1 MFFPRVIPILLLNQN
16 YLVKTKRFK
25 NPRYLGDPINAVR
38 IFNEKEVDEL
48 TFLDISASTN
58 KKEPNFKLIENIASE
73 AFMPFSY
80 GGGINKIQHIKTL
93 FSIGVEKIILNTVAI
108 KNPDFIN
115 EASDIAGSASV
126 VVSLDYKKNWR
137 GKFNLFSK
145 NVKSASSLDLIDYS
159 KEIQRR
165 GAGEIIL
172 TSVDN
177 DGFMNGYD
185 LQTVSKICNQLE
197 IPVVACGGASN
208 LKDMS
213 EVVNV
218 GAAAAGA
225 GSFFLFHGNLEGFL
239 ISYPDREL
247 IEKMFSNKNK
257 KI

>member
-1 MFFPRVIPILLLNQN
+1 MFFPRVIPTLLLNQN

-126 VVSLDYKKNWR
+126 VVSVRLQKI
-137 GKFNLFSK
+137 GEVNL
-145 NVKSASSLDLIDYS
+145 I
-159 KEIQRR
+159 
-165 GAGEIIL
+165 
-172 TSVDN
+172 
-177 DGFMNGYD
+177 
-185 LQTVSKICNQLE
+185 
-197 IPVVACGGASN
+197 
-208 LKDMS
+208 
-213 EVVNV
+213 
-218 GAAAAGA
+218 
-225 GSFFLFHGNLEGFL
+225 FFL
-239 ISYPDREL
+239 RT
-247 IEKMFSNKNK
+247 
-257 KI
+257 